1 MRLEIFSSIGFTNTQ
16 YFRTKTHK
24 FNARNNILSPSVH
37 HIFEFRAVFTLLLL
51 PNHPPLDCRVSGLV
65 DFRMHKKIKNLKML
79 RMDGHTDRPESH
91 VHPSKTIS
99 IVLENI
105 IYSRSMRLSI
115 GEYNYKLNLEKSWR
129 NEVPL
134 AFCYLQSF
142 LDFHFPHE
150 AFGELHLHID

>member
-1 MRLEIFSSIGFTNTQ
+1 MEFIAQ
-16 YFRTKTHK
+16 YKLACREKLDMPVGPSVRPSFC
-24 FNARNNILSPSVH
+24 PSVH

-115 GEYNYKLNLEKSWR
+115 GEYNYKLNLEKS
-129 NEVPL
+129 
-134 AFCYLQSF
+134 
-142 LDFHFPHE
+142 
-150 AFGELHLHID
+150 